1 MGWGRIP
8 AVKRREIDLGNPKT
22 FSNVIH
28 LMIPAMISQLINVL
42 YNIVDRIYI
51 GNLPA
56 NGEIS
61 LIGAG
66 VCSPIT
72 TLVTSFAYL
81 AVLGSTPLFSM
92 SLGQG
97 RKEDAEKILFHCMVM
112 LGAMSLVIMGL
123 SYLLLRPML
132 YAFGASEASYS
143 YAHEYMVYFLIGTV
157 PAFFS
162 IGCSQFLIAQGRSVQ
177 SMATSISAAALNIAL
192 DPLLMYAFDMGIKGA
207 AIATTIS
214 WTFALFLG
222 LLFILRSPVK
232 IKPSKFSFAIVWKI
246 IKLGLSPFIILATDS
261 VILIGLNSA
270 LQTFSNGNGDFLI
283 ECATITQAF
292 FSLVTGPLLGISS
305 GTQAILAYLFGARK
319 TELVKKAEIQITICG
334 LVFTTICF
342 ALSFFLGEPFAKLFV
357 SFSPGYSNAEGVIAS
372 SAKYIRWYMIPIIL
386 LTFQYTLVDGL
397 TGIGQAK
404 YSIWLSL
411 NRKIVLLLPLT
422 FLLPW
427 LSGNAEFAFLAEPIA
442 DGASGIVSLIVFC
455 LLFPKILKKQK
466 ESTGTALGL

>member
-1 MGWGRIP
+1 MKGK
-8 AVKRREIDLGNPKT
+8 AIDLGSAKT
-22 FSNVIH
+22 FPNVIH

-51 GNLPA
+51 GNLPE

-81 AVLGSTPLFSM
+81 AVLGATPLFSM
-92 SLGQG
+92 SLGQN
-97 RKEDAEKILFHCMVM
+97 RKQDAEKILFHCMVM
-112 LGAMSLVIMGL
+112 LGALSLIIMGL

-132 YAFGASEASYS
+132 FAFGASEASYS
-143 YAHEYMVYFLIGTV
+143 YAKEYMLYFLIGTI

-162 IGCSQFLIAQGRSVQ
+162 IGCSQFLIAQGRSIQ
-177 SMATSISAAALNIAL
+177 SMITSLSAALLNIVL
-192 DPLLMYAFDMGIKGA
+192 DPFFMYVLNMGIKGA
-207 AIATTIS
+207 AIATTVS
-214 WTFALFLG
+214 WSFAFLLG
-222 LLFILRSPVK
+222 LVFLLRSSVK
-232 IKPSKFSFAIVWKI
+232 IKISSFSFAVAWKI

-270 LQTFSNGNGDFLI
+270 LQSFSNGNGDFLI

-305 GTQAILAYLFGARK
+305 GTQAILAYLYGARK
-319 TELVKKAEIQITICG
+319 TELVKKAEIQITVCG
-334 LVFTTICF
+334 LIFTSICF

-357 SFSPGYSNAEGVIAS
+357 SFSPGYSNAEGVVSS

-411 NRKIVLLLPLT
+411 NRKLILLLPLT
-422 FLLPW
+422 FLLPS
-427 LSGNAEFAFLAEPIA
+427 LSGNAELAFLAEPIA
-442 DGASGIVSLIVFC
+442 DGASGIVSLIVFS
-455 LLFPKILKKQK
+455 LIFPKILKKQK

>member
-1 MGWGRIP
+1 MRG
-8 AVKRREIDLGNPKT
+8 KTIDLGSPKT
-22 FSNVIH
+22 FPNVIH
-28 LMIPAMISQLINVL
+28 LMIPAMISQLITVL

-51 GNLPA
+51 GNLPT

-81 AVLGSTPLFSM
+81 AVLGATPLFSM
-92 SLGQG
+92 SLGQN
-97 RKEDAEKILFHCMVM
+97 RKEDAEKILFHCMMM
-112 LGAMSLVIMGL
+112 LSVLSLIIMGL

-132 YAFGASEASYS
+132 FAFGASEASYP
-143 YAHEYMVYFLIGTV
+143 YAREYMLYFLIGTV

-162 IGCSQFLIAQGRSVQ
+162 IGCSQFLIAQGRSIQ
-177 SMATSISAAALNIAL
+177 SMIASLSAAIFNIAL
-192 DPLLMYAFDMGIKGA
+192 DPVFMYALNMGIKGA

-214 WTFALFLG
+214 WAFSLLLG
-222 LLFILRSPVK
+222 LIFLLRSPIKVK
-232 IKPSKFSFAIVWKI
+232 IGRFSFAIAWKI

-261 VILIGLNSA
+261 LILIGLNSA
-270 LQTFSNGNGDFLI
+270 LQTFSNGDGDFLI

-305 GTQAILAYLFGARK
+305 GTQAILAYLYGARK
-319 TELVKKAEIQITICG
+319 TDLVKKAEIQITVCG
-334 LVFTTICF
+334 LVFTAVCF
-342 ALSFFLGEPFAKLFV
+342 GLSFFLGEPFAKLFV
-357 SFSPGYSNAEGVIAS
+357 SFSPGYSNADGVVAS

-411 NRKIVLLLPLT
+411 NRKFFLLLPLT

-427 LSGNAEFAFLAEPIA
+427 LSGNAELAFLAEPIA
-442 DGASGIVSLIVFC
+442 DGLSGIVSLIVC
-455 LLFPKILKKQK
+455 SILFPRILKKQK
-466 ESTGTALGL
+466 ESTGSALGL